1 MKKRLLLF
9 LLSTI
14 GFSLHGQP
22 DLLNL
27 QCYKKFMDLGANY
40 LSKERYTEAIHQYKA
55 AIECDGVSSAQ
66 RRAAESA
73 IQNAQVAQRRKEE
86 ALATRAEKLIGELRG
101 DQTYYEYRD
110 RGIQNLW
117 EGKFQGAIQDFAIA
131 RFAKDT
137 SEIAQW
143 LTRAHTVERAD
154 SLFWVGEVQEALG
167 YFEKIYAENTYFEN
181 KDEGDSDNFGNRSMQ
196 ECRDILAYQDT
207 IRARGKPIREYSESF
222 RIIPNAVK
230 EFTNSISL
238 SIRSKTLEKLPEW
251 LGDLTNLKNLDI
263 SYNSNLSTIPE
274 ALGNLTNLTNLVIS
288 SNDNLSTIPEALGN
302 LTNLTNLV
310 ISSNDNLSTI
320 PEALGNLTNLT
331 NLVISSNDNLSTI
344 PEALGN
350 LKNLEFLE
358 LNWQPFLWENTLPKL
373 PFLKKISVTGSS
385 NLNDFLELVQ
395 HFPNLGSLII
405 SRNSNL
411 RTLPESL
418 GNLTNL
424 ESLVIS
430 YNNNLQ
436 TIPKSLGNLTNLT
449 SLKINNND
457 NLSNLPEPIENL
469 KKLEFL
475 ELNWQPLL
483 WENVLPK
490 LPFLKKISL
499 TGSTNLEGVPEIIK
513 VFPKLSSLIISNNS
527 DLITLPESLGSL
539 TNLTSLE
546 ISRNIELRK
555 LPASLGSL
563 ESLESL
569 ILSWNFSLW
578 KNSLPRLPF
587 LKEISVIGGGNLVN
601 LPDLTKVFPKLSS
614 LIISNNSDLITLPES
629 LENLTTLTS
638 LEISNNNKL
647 FTLPESIGKLSA
659 LQRLIVRDCPL
670 VISLPASLA
679 SLPHLREL
687 DISGSGLSRREIENW
702 KKRLPQCNIVTGEK

>member
-22 DLLNL
+22 DLPNL

-207 IRARGKPIREYSESF
+207 IRARGKPILEYSESF

-263 SYNSNLSTIPE
+263 SYNS
-274 ALGNLTNLTNLVIS
+274 
-288 SNDNLSTIPEALGN
+288 
-302 LTNLTNLV
+302 
-310 ISSNDNLSTI
+310 NLSTI

-702 KKRLPQCNIVTGEK
+702 RKRLPQCNIVTGEE